1 MAFTAIPAIP
11 QSGISEFEYR
21 ILKAVKQNLDEL
33 TGQSREVR
41 YRSILT
47 GNITVVKVGE
57 LQANRLTVTGRSYN
71 IANVG
76 TVPAQED
83 FVRLAEDV
91 ARLMSDVA
99 RIRNILD
106 TLITQLKG

>member
-11 QSGISEFEYR
+11 QSGLNEFEYR

-33 TGQSREVR
+33 TGQSRELR
-41 YRSILT
+41 YRSVLT
-47 GNITVVKVGE
+47 GNVTVVKVGT
-57 LQANRLTVTGRSYN
+57 LQSKQLSISGRAYNLTN
-71 IANVG
+71 IG

-83 FVRLAEDV
+83 FIQLAKDV
-91 ARLMSDVA
+91 KNLIADVQ
-99 RIRNILD
+99 RIRDILD